1 MHIKTKT
8 TRRGTF
14 YIVCTVS
21 GAEIMHFS
29 RKDRAE
35 AWMRNETYA

>member
-14 YIVCTVS
+14 YIVCTAT
-21 GAEIMHFS
+21 GAEWMVFS
-29 RKDRAE
+29 RLDRAE
-35 AWMRNETYA
+35 AWMRNEIYA